1 MSQPIDLA
9 EVFAQTI
16 NPPTA
21 AEAGAAALGRIAELE
36 ALLDS
41 LLGGAN
47 PLVLIGRV
55 GPGEGIPSIGVLQGE
70 IVKTRQV
77 HPDVF
82 DALERYLASRGD

>member
-16 NPPTA
+16 NPPADYSLLEA
-21 AEAGAAALGRIAELE
+21 AVKRTAELE